1 MKKRLVYVL
10 LLLFIFTTI
19 IDAQRRRRSRRA
31 RRAINITCPT
41 NLGGITNC
49 PDKGCGTNLDPLLN
63 QRKNLTFDPLNQPV
77 KKRTVA
83 WLKNREDPI
92 VWFKGKD
99 RTELIGFGEGQH
111 IKVVAFLIKI
121 KPGSGESCNCKL
133 TGVANT
139 DNHLVLV
146 EKADLAFTTFHRRE
160 RESVTA
166 EFTPRVRINGHP
178 NWKETKYNR
187 S

>member
-1 MKKRLVYVL
+1 MKRTLICVL
-10 LLLFIFTTI
+10 LLFFVFTTI

-31 RRAINITCPT
+31 RRVINITCPT
-41 NLGGITNC
+41 NLGGISNC

-92 VWFKGKD
+92 VWFKRKD

-111 IKVVAFLIKI
+111 IKVGPEATPQPIKECANCVRTCLDKDEHLSTNECPRSAERPLI
-121 KPGSGESCNCKL
+121 L
-133 TGVANT
+133 
-139 DNHLVLV
+139 D
-146 EKADLAFTTFHRRE
+146 ADGLR
-160 RESVTA
+160 
-166 EFTPRVRINGHP
+166 
-178 NWKETKYNR
+178 
-187 S
+187 